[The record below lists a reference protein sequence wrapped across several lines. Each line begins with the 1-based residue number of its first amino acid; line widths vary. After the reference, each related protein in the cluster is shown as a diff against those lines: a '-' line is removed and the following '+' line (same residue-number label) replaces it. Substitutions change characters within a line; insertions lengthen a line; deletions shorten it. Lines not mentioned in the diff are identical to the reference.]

1 MGSQFGEGAA
11 GAALELR
18 LTRFAGAIVEQAKP
32 KPPIQSLPRAI
43 GSLAGH
49 NAGEKT
55 TIGISNHRRGL
66 PMGLILLIILI
77 VLLMGGLPTW
87 GYSRS
92 WGYGPSGGLG
102 LVLVVVLVLIFMGH
116 IPRGF

>member
-1 MGSQFGEGAA
+1 
-11 GAALELR
+11 
-18 LTRFAGAIVEQAKP
+18 
-32 KPPIQSLPRAI
+32 
-43 GSLAGH
+43 
-49 NAGEKT
+49 
-55 TIGISNHRRGL
+55 
-66 PMGLILLIILI
+66 MGLILLIILI

-102 LVLVVVLVLIFMGH
+102 WVLLTVVVLLFTGY